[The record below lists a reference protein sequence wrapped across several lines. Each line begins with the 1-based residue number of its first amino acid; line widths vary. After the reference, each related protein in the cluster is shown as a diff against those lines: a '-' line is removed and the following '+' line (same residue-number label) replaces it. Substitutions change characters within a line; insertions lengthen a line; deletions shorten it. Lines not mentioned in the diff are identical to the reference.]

1 VHVFSTRVAETKEV
15 PGAPAVVHGR
25 GFPNR
30 AVPENL
36 VPDYPPPVASRFN
49 VGLLHT
55 SLTGAAG
62 HDTYAPCALRDL
74 QQKGY
79 DYWALGHVHL
89 PQVLAE
95 RPWAVFAGNTQGR
108 HVRETGP
115 RGCRLVT
122 VDDSLDVVA
131 CEYRAL
137 DVVRWSLVTVDLGGI
152 DHEPGVLSVIGDAL
166 QQASR
171 EADGRLLAARLA
183 LTGATPLH
191 DRLRRDLPRLRAECI
206 AQAQRVA
213 GEGVWIEEVEVGTT
227 PVVDPQALAQRDDLT
242 RIVLASL
249 DAAGGRP
256 LEVPPEVE
264 AMLKL
269 LPGELRTLVEDELT
283 DAHRGALLDDVRAIV
298 LDALGTRSGGAP

>member
-1 VHVFSTRVAETKEV
+1 M
-15 PGAPAVVHGR
+15 HGR

-36 VPDYPPPVASRFN
+36 VPDYPPPVANRFN

-79 DYWALGHVHL
+79 DYWALGHVHS

-95 RPWAVFAGNTQGR
+95 RPWVVFAGNTQGR

-122 VDDSLDVVA
+122 VDDSLEVA
-131 CEYRAL
+131 AAQHRAL
-137 DVVRWSLVTVDLGGI
+137 DVVRWEVVGVDLAGA
-152 DHEPGVLSVIGDAL
+152 DQEPVVLARIGDAL
-166 QQASR
+166 RQASR
-171 EADGRLLAARLA
+171 AADGRLLAARIL

-191 DRLRRDLPRLRAECI
+191 HDGS
-206 AQAQRVA
+206 VF
-213 GEGVWIEEVEVGTT
+213 
-227 PVVDPQALAQRDDLT
+227 
-242 RIVLASL
+242 
-249 DAAGGRP
+249 
-256 LEVPPEVE
+256 
-264 AMLKL
+264 
-269 LPGELRTLVEDELT
+269 
-283 DAHRGALLDDVRAIV
+283 AHRCGMV
-298 LDALGTRSGGAP
+298 DALGYPGFFVLTTLMGLPVLVLVVWASRRLQVRAPQS